1 MRWTGAVGTV
11 LFAACSSPSGSA
23 PSPRPVTPPLS
34 VAAWWDGGAI
44 SVDEVREASQKLPT
58 ALRDQFQTPN
68 GQLEFVQAVLAKRL
82 LRAEAERRGLT
93 RSPEVIQQVR
103 ELEERLAI
111 QALLADA
118 QRLQGPP
125 SESELRAYF
134 DARTAEFRQPTR
146 VRVSRVLLRG
156 RADDKGLRSKLEAIR
171 QRALKRDP
179 VSKLTALGEGPE
191 VSQGGDIGW
200 VTEAVDEETTAAL
213 ALKKT
218 GDVSPIVP
226 VASGLAILI
235 ATSREEAHD
244 ASFEEVRQ
252 VVVGRYAPVQQRRA
266 FDELVKRLKEDVQVQ
281 VNTAAFP

>member
-1 MRWTGAVGTV
+1 M
-11 LFAACSSPSGSA
+11 
-23 PSPRPVTPPLS
+23 
-34 VAAWWDGGAI
+34 
-44 SVDEVREASQKLPT
+44 REASQKLPT

-82 LRAEAERRGLT
+82 LRAEAERRGIT
-93 RSPEVIQQVR
+93 RSPDIVQQVR

-118 QRLQGPP
+118 QRVQGPP
-125 SESELRAYF
+125 SEPELRAYF
-134 DARTAEFRQPTR
+134 DARKAEFRQPTR

-156 RADDKGLRSKLEAIR
+156 RADDRGLRAKLEAIR
-171 QRALKRDP
+171 QRALTRDP
-179 VSKLTALGEGPE
+179 VSKLASLGEGPE

-200 VTEAVDEETTAAL
+200 VTETVDEETTAAL
-213 ALKKT
+213 ALKKA
-218 GDVSPIVP
+218 GDVSPIVS

-235 ATSREEAHD
+235 ATAREEAHE

-266 FDELVKRLKEDVQVQ
+266 FDDLVKRLKEDVQAQ